1 MDTMDTNRRFARQTV
16 NALTVARIAS
26 VPFFV
31 AFLFGRSA
39 GSGIAA
45 LAIFAFAAASDYF
58 DGWAARRFGAQS
70 RFGEFLDPLAD
81 KILTGSAFISFAFIP
96 ELAVPL
102 WLVIAILLREAV
114 LTLMRAA
121 AIGRGVPLRTEFAG
135 KAKTAIQMTSI
146 VLILTLLL
154 IEKTPSVPGPTVN
167 ALRSL
172 RLPLFL
178 VAASAAAAVLSMTSY
193 LVKNWPSIGIWFGVR
208 RRSAALKRR
217 IPHPRQDR
225 REARGF
231 LRGVIL
237 LFSTG
242 CFVGFIPKARGTIA
256 SLLGSA
262 IWVFCSRSLVY
273 YALCGF
279 VSIAGFFASDYAEKR
294 IFGRKDSPKIVIDE
308 IAGVLVTFLSF
319 SFNPSARGFLTFVL
333 GILLFRLFDI
343 LKPAPLRHIQRMEGG
358 AGVLFDD
365 LAAGVFAN
373 AGLQLFRLF
382 ADHVRAL
389 NP

>member
-1 MDTMDTNRRFARQTV
+1 
-16 NALTVARIAS
+16 
-26 VPFFV
+26 
-31 AFLFGRSA
+31 
-39 GSGIAA
+39 
-45 LAIFAFAAASDYF
+45 
-58 DGWAARRFGAQS
+58 
-70 RFGEFLDPLAD
+70 
-81 KILTGSAFISFAFIP
+81 
-96 ELAVPL
+96 
-102 WLVIAILLREAV
+102 
-114 LTLMRAA
+114 
-121 AIGRGVPLRTEFAG
+121 
-135 KAKTAIQMTSI
+135 
-146 VLILTLLL
+146 
-154 IEKTPSVPGPTVN
+154 
-167 ALRSL
+167 
-172 RLPLFL
+172 
-178 VAASAAAAVLSMTSY
+178 
-193 LVKNWPSIGIWFGVR
+193 
-208 RRSAALKRR
+208 
-217 IPHPRQDR
+217 
-225 REARGF
+225 
-231 LRGVIL
+231 
-237 LFSTG
+237 
-242 CFVGFIPKARGTIA
+242 
-256 SLLGSA
+256 
-262 IWVFCSRSLVY
+262 VFCSRSLVY